1 MADKALTDL
10 PDGGAATSGDVIYVV
25 RGGNSRKAAFPTIPA
40 GTVTSVSLSLPTG
53 LEVSGSPV
61 TTSGTFTVT
70 WSSGYQGY
78 TTDEAS
84 KLSGIEAGADVTDA
98 TNVAAA
104 GAVMDGDF
112 SSNGLMTRTGA
123 GTYGITAIGTGAGTV
138 AAGDDSRITGAV
150 QKAGTGQ
157 VLTGSY
163 LHTPYNYGNLG
174 SSTITLNPANGLTG
188 KITRTS
194 GSGTIEAPTGT
205 PSGFFNMLVAIVGT
219 SSTGS
224 TSLSGF
230 DHVDGD
236 DLPGNNQTAALYV
249 ECCPDYKL
257 ALVKGVKGY

>member
-10 PDGGAATSGDVIYVV
+10 PDGGVAANGDVIYVV
-25 RGGNSRKAAFPTIPA
+25 RDGNSRKAAFPA
-40 GTVTSVSLSLPTG
+40 LADVA
-53 LEVSGSPV
+53 
-61 TTSGTFTVT
+61 TSGDYDDLDNTPTL
-70 WSSGYQGY
+70 GG
-78 TTDEAS
+78 
-84 KLSGIEAGADVTDA
+84 
-98 TNVAAA
+98 AAA
-104 GAVMDGDF
+104 LDV
-112 SSNGLMTRTGA
+112 
-123 GTYGITAIGTGAGTV
+123 GTSAGTV

-163 LHTPYNYGNLG
+163 LHTPHDYGNLG

-205 PSGFFNMLVAIVGT
+205 PSGFFNMLVVIVGT